1 MSWQMTPRALTEA
14 MAAGG
19 AETKRAFEA
28 MMDMMKIDVAVIE
41 AARLG

>member
-1 MSWQMTPRALTEA
+1 MTPRALTEA

-28 MMDMMKIDVAVIE
+28 MFEAMMDMMKIDVAVIE